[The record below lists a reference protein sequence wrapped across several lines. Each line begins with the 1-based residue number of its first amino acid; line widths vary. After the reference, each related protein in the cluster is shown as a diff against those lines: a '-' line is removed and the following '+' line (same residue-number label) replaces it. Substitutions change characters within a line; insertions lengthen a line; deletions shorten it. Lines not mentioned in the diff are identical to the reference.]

1 MNGAH
6 QLVVCVDDVNLLG
19 GSEHTVKENAL
30 ILIVASKEIGIEVN
44 GDKTKYMFMSRD
56 KNAERSHSVK
66 IDSILF
72 EMVEEFK
79 CLEKKFQQFKIMFRN
94 KSLTD

>member
-1 MNGAH
+1 M
-6 QLVVCVDDVNLLG
+6 G
-19 GSEHTVKENAL
+19 GSENTVKENAH

-56 KNAERSHSVK
+56 KNAERSPNLK
-66 IDSILF
+66 TDSILF

-79 CLEKKFQQFKIMFRN
+79 CLVKKLQRN
-94 KSLTD
+94 KIIFNNISRTD